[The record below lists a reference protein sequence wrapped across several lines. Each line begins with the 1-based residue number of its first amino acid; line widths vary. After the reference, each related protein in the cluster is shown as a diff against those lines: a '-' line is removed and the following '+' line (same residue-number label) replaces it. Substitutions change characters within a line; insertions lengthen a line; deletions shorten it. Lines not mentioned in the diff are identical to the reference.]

1 MTSLSNHLLK
11 SRTFRYLPVTVALAL
26 VAAAFIA
33 CQPSGA
39 DESVT
44 SAVNEANQAAREAA
58 VAAQS
63 AADAATQA
71 SMAAQD
77 TTAASV
83 AEEAKLAAKDASTAA
98 MAAASA
104 AREARD
110 AAKQVADSA
119 MIASTEMA
127 KEDPGTLVVYSGRS
141 ESLVGPIIEQF
152 GEATGI
158 DVQVKYGSTF
168 EIAATLLEEG
178 TNSPADVF
186 FAQDPGGLGA
196 VSEMLTPL
204 PSDVVLKV
212 PEWARS
218 SDGSWVG
225 VSGRARVIVYST
237 ELVSED
243 ELPTSV
249 KDLTDPKW
257 KGKIGWPPTNA
268 SFRTMITAM
277 RMMWGRG

>member
-127 KEDPGTLVVYSGRS
+127 KEAPGTLVVYSGRS

-158 DVQVKYGSTF
+158 DVQVKYWQHIRDSRHS
-168 EIAATLLEEG
+168 A
-178 TNSPADVF
+178 
-186 FAQDPGGLGA
+186 
-196 VSEMLTPL
+196 
-204 PSDVVLKV
+204 
-212 PEWARS
+212 
-218 SDGSWVG
+218 
-225 VSGRARVIVYST
+225 
-237 ELVSED
+237 
-243 ELPTSV
+243 
-249 KDLTDPKW
+249 
-257 KGKIGWPPTNA
+257 
-268 SFRTMITAM
+268 
-277 RMMWGRG
+277 GRGDKFPRRRVLCPRPGRTGAQFRKC